1 MRRGRFARAPAAALL
16 LAAGLAL
23 ALAASAAPTASPG
36 QSLGAVRD
44 MAAAGAPG
52 LALQRMDRTQPAVA
66 ELPSAWAE
74 WERARIDIL
83 ARAGAWQ
90 RALERLTDLPDA
102 APEPFRRWAPTRRA
116 ELHLELDEPDAAL
129 ALLRERL
136 WNAGPG
142 AQAGE
147 LRHWRRL
154 VARAHLVAGR
164 VDDAVLAVRRFDQQ
178 EADASGRWAE
188 LRSRI
193 LLRAGLPGEALA
205 GLPAATTPR
214 LHALRLLAQLRSDG
228 VPPSGV
234 YQRARDA
241 ARQSRLAPA
250 AVARFRFVA
259 AEAAAATPALDR
271 RVRATERAAA
281 RVAALPADDELFR
294 IDGDALWAAWLASG
308 RAQANERR
316 LLIGDDA
323 AWFDAADAVRPQN
336 AARARS
342 LLAVVALRGGA
353 EARARAHG
361 LLLALLAEPGPGLAV
376 ARQAYLHGARFAA
389 LRDVPQVVRYRLV
402 DDALQRDDLDL
413 AHRLLASLDRAPA
426 DVAAFAWRL
435 LRARVQVRSGRVE
448 AGVETLR
455 ALLADHPDVAG
466 QRLDSY
472 LQVVFELQE
481 ARAHAAALGLLQ
493 RLGRGELPGQ
503 RRRELFYWRAESQE
517 ALEAPA
523 RAAELYL
530 RSATLLDGRGAD
542 PWGRTARYQAARMLA
557 QAGLISDARRIYTQ
571 LLRTTGDRKRRA
583 TLRKRLQ
590 KLGLHAQTSPAR
602 PAAVP

>member
-1 MRRGRFARAPAAALL
+1 
-16 LAAGLAL
+16 
-23 ALAASAAPTASPG
+23 
-36 QSLGAVRD
+36 
-44 MAAAGAPG
+44 
-52 LALQRMDRTQPAVA
+52 
-66 ELPSAWAE
+66 
-74 WERARIDIL
+74 
-83 ARAGAWQ
+83 
-90 RALERLTDLPDA
+90 
-102 APEPFRRWAPTRRA
+102 
-116 ELHLELDEPDAAL
+116 
-129 ALLRERL
+129 
-136 WNAGPG
+136 
-142 AQAGE
+142 
-147 LRHWRRL
+147 
-154 VARAHLVAGR
+154 
-164 VDDAVLAVRRFDQQ
+164 
-178 EADASGRWAE
+178 
-188 LRSRI
+188 
-193 LLRAGLPGEALA
+193 
-205 GLPAATTPR
+205 
-214 LHALRLLAQLRSDG
+214 
-228 VPPSGV
+228 
-234 YQRARDA
+234 
-241 ARQSRLAPA
+241 
-250 AVARFRFVA
+250 
-259 AEAAAATPALDR
+259 
-271 RVRATERAAA
+271 
-281 RVAALPADDELFR
+281 
-294 IDGDALWAAWLASG
+294 
-308 RAQANERR
+308 
-316 LLIGDDA
+316 
-323 AWFDAADAVRPQN
+323 
-336 AARARS
+336 
-342 LLAVVALRGGA
+342 
-353 EARARAHG
+353 
-361 LLLALLAEPGPGLAV
+361 
-376 ARQAYLHGARFAA
+376 LHGARFAA
-389 LRDVPQVVRYRLV
+389 LRDVPQVGRYRLV

-503 RRRELFYWRAESQE
+503 RRRELFYWRAESHE
-517 ALEAPA
+517 ALEAPL